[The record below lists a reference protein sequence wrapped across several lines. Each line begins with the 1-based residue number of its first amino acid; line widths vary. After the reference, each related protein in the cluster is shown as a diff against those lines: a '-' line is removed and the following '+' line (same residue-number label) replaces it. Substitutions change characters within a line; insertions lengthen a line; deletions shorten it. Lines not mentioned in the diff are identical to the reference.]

1 MPDARKSCRQVRE
14 TLMCFAAVVMQAA
27 KHPKGSIDRLLYVA
41 AFSVSAF
48 QSVRNMRCSL
58 PIMGET
64 VEVRHLLRL
73 SDPLCL
79 THPCTQSH

>member
-1 MPDARKSCRQVRE
+1 ME
-14 TLMCFAAVVMQAA
+14 
-27 KHPKGSIDRLLYVA
+27 RLLYVA

-64 VEVRHLLRL
+64 VEVNVLAGAPSVTVTGSVTDPAKSKEGSNCDMIL
-73 SDPLCL
+73 S
-79 THPCTQSH
+79 